1 MEGYFVEK
9 ILVYY
14 RKHGVMTEI
23 RLMKDMVKNLPND
36 IESIISVVQNI
47 FIHQHWAKRYGIELD
62 DRRKEEPC
70 LRSIEEKLM
79 FLNRS
84 GYSHVM
90 DKRPIENKMIA
101 ICRDF
106 TVMAVALCREVGIPA
121 RARCGFATYFEKDKY
136 VDHWV
141 LEYWNEAEKRWIL
154 ADPQIDS
161 FQKEQLNISFNTL
174 DITDKYFITGPKAW
188 IMYREGKIDPELFGI
203 FNIWGYEYLKC
214 NLILNANSLLK
225 MPMQPWDMWEG
236 YKMIPVSEW
245 NEQDYI
251 FMDMLAEYA
260 LHVDDAFDELYSF
273 VYQNDKIKV
282 PEDLYKV
289 KNFFELVG

>member
-106 TVMAVALCREVGIPA
+106 TVMAVALCREVV
-121 RARCGFATYFEKDKY
+121 FLQEQD
-136 VDHWV
+136 VD
-141 LEYWNEAEKRWIL
+141 LL
-154 ADPQIDS
+154 
-161 FQKEQLNISFNTL
+161 
-174 DITDKYFITGPKAW
+174 
-188 IMYREGKIDPELFGI
+188 
-203 FNIWGYEYLKC
+203 
-214 NLILNANSLLK
+214 LILRKINMLIIGYLNTGMKLK
-225 MPMQPWDMWEG
+225 KDG
-236 YKMIPVSEW
+236 Y
-245 NEQDYI
+245 
-251 FMDMLAEYA
+251 
-260 LHVDDAFDELYSF
+260 
-273 VYQNDKIKV
+273 
-282 PEDLYKV
+282 
-289 KNFFELVG
+289 

>member
-1 MEGYFVEK
+1 M
-9 ILVYY
+9 
-14 RKHGVMTEI
+14 
-23 RLMKDMVKNLPND
+23 
-36 IESIISVVQNI
+36 
-47 FIHQHWAKRYGIELD
+47 
-62 DRRKEEPC
+62 C
-70 LRSIEEKLM
+70 
-79 FLNRS
+79 
-84 GYSHVM
+84 
-90 DKRPIENKMIA
+90 
-101 ICRDF
+101 
-106 TVMAVALCREVGIPA
+106 
-121 RARCGFATYFEKDKY
+121 
-136 VDHWV
+136 
-141 LEYWNEAEKRWIL
+141 
-154 ADPQIDS
+154 
-161 FQKEQLNISFNTL
+161 
-174 DITDKYFITGPKAW
+174 
-188 IMYREGKIDPELFGI
+188 REGKIDPELFGI